1 MRVILKN
8 SMPTFSSG
16 QEALQWKRLKRLNL
30 VGARLEYLTHITAI
44 DRFFAA
50 AILPLIPRFMS
61 PNRIT
66 IFRFA
71 SIPAIL
77 FLLLA
82 DYYLA
87 GTILFFFS
95 ALSDALDGALARTK
109 HRITK
114 WGIVADPIADKL
126 LIGSVALITVWE
138 HFGIT
143 LTALIIGIEIV
154 IALSAYLRY
163 SRKLMP
169 AKTVGKVKMILQCVG
184 VLFALLY
191 GIFPVPFLLIFSQ
204 YVLYGA
210 IVFALLSLFVF
221 RSI

>member
-71 SIPAIL
+71 SIPVII

-126 LIGSVALITVWE
+126 LIGSVAPFTGGGQ
-138 HFGIT
+138 FGIS
-143 LTALIIGIEIV
+143 LA
-154 IALSAYLRY
+154 A
-163 SRKLMP
+163 P
-169 AKTVGKVKMILQCVG
+169 
-184 VLFALLY
+184 LFR
-191 GIFPVPFLLIFSQ
+191 IPKFIPHSPFFS
-204 YVLYGA
+204 
-210 IVFALLSLFVF
+210 
-221 RSI
+221 